1 MELIK
6 YGNIMNKKFIKGKYK
21 WLISS
26 FKIENLNNEISERV
40 KISNAHKDV
49 RK

>member
-1 MELIK
+1 
-6 YGNIMNKKFIKGKYK
+6 MNNKFRKGKYK

-26 FKIENLNNEISERV
+26 IKNANLNNEISERE
-40 KISNAHKDV
+40 KISNADKDV

>member
-1 MELIK
+1 MELTK

-21 WLISS
+21 WLISNL
-26 FKIENLNNEISERV
+26 KNANLNNEISERV
-40 KISNAHKDV
+40 KISNADKDV